1 MSAQEECCIPLVD
14 FSQPFNKKKKTG
26 WCRRESCIKVA
37 KLVAYFSVLLWHLVG
52 LVLFGVHVTD
62 CLFREKHASYHCN
75 NFTLFSHAYELEIAW
90 QASSI
95 LNTLIVLAVLV
106 KAFGVQECLSAL
118 RNNSK
123 HARFWSLFF
132 QLVGTIISKIV
143 VISTVPPVTAILI
156 EVGYIF
162 MVVST
167 ILVVYLWNGIPAPFK
182 ATCTKA
188 PSVVRAAR
196 AAYIISLLVFML
208 EYFFLFIITSAQAAF
223 QVTGLHI
230 DSDGNNATIHI
241 IAVVLNF
248 TEVSFYYAMMKFFW
262 NKSFDD
268 KKNLLANDSV

>member
-37 KLVAYFSVLLWHLVG
+37 KLVAYFSVLLWRLVG

-75 NFTLFSHAYELEIAW
+75 NSTLFSHAYELEIAW

-208 EYFFLFIITSAQAAF
+208 EYFSC
-223 QVTGLHI
+223 
-230 DSDGNNATIHI
+230 S
-241 IAVVLNF
+241 
-248 TEVSFYYAMMKFFW
+248 S
-262 NKSFDD
+262 
-268 KKNLLANDSV
+268 